1 MRCVREFFS
10 FQIGYWMEIANGGTE
25 GQRAYAFR
33 QAAIR
38 ETMLQQCND
47 VWKDI
52 PRFMA
57 LGIGAEEEG
66 QAQ

>member
-1 MRCVREFFS
+1 
-10 FQIGYWMEIANGGTE
+10 MEIANGGTE